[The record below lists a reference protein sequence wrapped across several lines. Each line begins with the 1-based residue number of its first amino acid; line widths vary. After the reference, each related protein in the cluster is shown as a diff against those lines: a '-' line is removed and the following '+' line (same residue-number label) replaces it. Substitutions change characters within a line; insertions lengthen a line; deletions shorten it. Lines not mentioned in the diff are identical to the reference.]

1 MARVWLND
9 TLLGDSPGRAFVP
22 FEFDVTEMVKPGQEN
37 VVALRVTNKKLN
49 EVGTGGITAP
59 VFFWSPNEE
68 GHKPTWGGEDVTP
81 IEFK

>member
-1 MARVWLND
+1 V
-9 TLLGDSPGRAFVP
+9 
-22 FEFDVTEMVKPGQEN
+22 VKPGQEN

-81 IEFK
+81 LEFK